1 VRLAQSPRELSSPAA
16 HLRCAELGQL
26 WLNPIMSIVNR
37 DGVVHECNL
46 GPDTAARARAIAEY
60 NPDHSWKRVAT

>member
-1 VRLAQSPRELSSPAA
+1 
-16 HLRCAELGQL
+16 
-26 WLNPIMSIVNR
+26 MSIVNR